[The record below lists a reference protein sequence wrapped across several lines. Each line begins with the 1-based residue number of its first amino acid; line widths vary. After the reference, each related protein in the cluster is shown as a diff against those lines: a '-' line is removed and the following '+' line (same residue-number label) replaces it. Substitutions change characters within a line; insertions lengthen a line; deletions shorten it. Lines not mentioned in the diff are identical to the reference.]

1 MKTALVTGA
10 TRGIGRAAALRL
22 GEEGWWVL
30 CTGRSGAEGAAV
42 QRELQE
48 RSRGR
53 FVRAD
58 LLRPDSAG
66 QLVDSALQETGRLD
80 LLVNN
85 AGRHALS
92 AIPDVSVSDY
102 DILMGVNVRAAF
114 LLSQA
119 TIPVM
124 RDQGGGVIV
133 NVSSEAG
140 ISAIR
145 GQAVY
150 NMSKAALGMLTK
162 SIVVDHAADG
172 IRAVTV
178 SPGTTRTPLVDDA
191 IASTDDPDAHERM
204 LAQSRPAGRLGR
216 PEETAAVIAF
226 VASDQAP
233 YLTGCEIAV
242 DGGRTA
248 S

>member
-10 TRGIGRAAALRL
+10 TRGIGRATAQRL
-22 GEEGWWVL
+22 GDEGWWVL
-30 CTGRSGAEGAAV
+30 CTGRSEAEGAV
-42 QRELQE
+42 LQRELQD
-48 RSRGR
+48 RSGGR
-53 FVRAD
+53 FASAD
-58 LLRPDSAG
+58 LLRPESAG
-66 QLVDSALQETGRLD
+66 QLVDRAVHETGRLD

-92 AIPDVSVSDY
+92 AIPDVPVSDY
-102 DILMGVNVRAAF
+102 DELMSVNVRAAF

-119 TIPVM
+119 VIPAM
-124 RDQGGGVIV
+124 RSQGGGVIV

-162 SIVVDHAADG
+162 SIVVDHTADG

-178 SPGTTRTPLVDDA
+178 SPGTTRTPLVDEA
-191 IASTDDPDAHERM
+191 IASTTDPDAHERM

-226 VASDQAP
+226 AASDQAP
-233 YLTGCEIAV
+233 YMTGCEIPV
-242 DGGRTA
+242 DGGKTA